1 MSDEESRTRESVEA
15 PIAEEDIILER
26 VYVVPLWK
34 VRSRGRG
41 LHRTKKAVRFLRQF
55 IARHMKNP
63 NVKISTSVNEELW
76 KDGIRNPPRRIKV
89 RVVLTRDDT
98 VWVFPPKE

>member
-1 MSDEESRTRESVEA
+1 
-15 PIAEEDIILER
+15 
-26 VYVVPLWK
+26 
-34 VRSRGRG
+34 
-41 LHRTKKAVRFLRQF
+41 
-55 IARHMKNP
+55 
-63 NVKISTSVNEELW
+63 VNEELW